1 MTQSGVS
8 GDKRGFFNW
17 QFLWIER
24 RRSNRL
30 AFILFWSILMYLFVK
45 TFVMSVGIIEDIS
58 MDPTL
63 AEGGYYLVN
72 NYIYRFV
79 RPERGDIVVFQ
90 ETESSPE
97 LVKRVISLPGETI
110 RIRSGHVYINGRLLD
125 EPYAVGNTYPDLGPH
140 RIGEDVYFVLGDNR
154 PVSNDSRHFGAVPL
168 KNIRGKIKPG
178 ALFPFR

>member
-8 GDKRGFFNW
+8 GDRRGFFNW
-17 QFLWIER
+17 RFLWTER

-30 AFILFWSILMYLFVK
+30 AFILFWSILMYFFVK
-45 TFVMSVGIIEDIS
+45 TFVVSVGIVEDIS

-72 NYIYRFV
+72 HYIYRFA

-90 ETESSPE
+90 GTESPTE
-97 LVKRVISLPGETI
+97 LVKRVVGLPGETI

-125 EPYAVGNTYPDLGPH
+125 EPYAVGGTYPDLGPH
-140 RIGEDVYFVLGDNR
+140 RIGENVYVVLGDNR

-168 KNIRGKIKPG
+168 KNIRGKIAPG
-178 ALFPFR
+178 VLFPFR